1 MSFSGHIR
9 AHNARGT
16 LVVQPR
22 MGMSDPMAMRAGLQA
37 VRAAHA
43 ATVGTITLDSYTR
56 VNDLEAAAA
65 ALGRGDALNGY
76 PIASHTPEVTAA
88 VLHGI
93 RDDGFPVQV
102 RHGSA
107 RPQHIAHAMARV
119 GLSATEGGPV
129 SYCLPYS
136 RTPLAT
142 AMEDWREF
150 CDLLT
155 ELTDEPHVETFG
167 GCLMGQLCPP
177 SMLVAMSVLEAC
189 FLAQRGLPSVSLS
202 YAQQIDPAQDYDAV
216 VALQAL
222 AGELLGID
230 WHVVI
235 YTYMGLYPRSVPG
248 SLSVLEQSVQLAR
261 STGCE
266 RLIVKTYAESRRI
279 PTVAENVHALEH
291 AALVAAQQPQIVM
304 ARPDGISP
312 VEQEAR
318 RLVHAVLE
326 LHPDVGEALLI
337 AFRRGLLDVPY
348 CLHPDNPGLAR
359 SGVDPSGRI
368 EWTELGRLPLRDI
381 VTTGSSP
388 RLTSGTLLAALS
400 TMQRRHD
407 PVVFDGLE
415 AGDGAQLT
423 AA

>member
-1 MSFSGHIR
+1 MSFARYIR
-9 AHNARGT
+9 DHNTRGT

-37 VRAAHA
+37 VRGAHA

-56 VNDLEAAAA
+56 VNALNAAAE
-65 ALGRGDALNGY
+65 ALARGDALNGY

-93 RDDGFPVQV
+93 RDNDFPVQV

-119 GLSATEGGPV
+119 GLSVTEGGPV

-136 RTPLAT
+136 RTPLAS

-155 ELTDEPHVETFG
+155 DLNDDPHVETFG

-202 YAQQIDPAQDYDAV
+202 YAQQIDPGQDYDAV
-216 VALQAL
+216 VALRSL
-222 AGELLGID
+222 AAELLNVD

-248 SLSVLEQSVQLAR
+248 SLSVLEQSVHLAR
-261 STGCE
+261 STGSE

-291 AALVAAQQPQIVM
+291 AALTAAQSPDIVVP
-304 ARPDGISP
+304 RPEGMSQ
-312 VEQEAR
+312 VEREAR
-318 RLVHAVLE
+318 ALVQATLE
-326 LHPDVGEALLI
+326 LHPDVGQALLI
-337 AFRRGLLDVPY
+337 AFERGMLDVPY
-348 CLHPDNPGLAR
+348 CLHPDNPGRAR
-359 SGVDPSGRI
+359 SGVDPTGRI
-368 EWTELGRLPLRDI
+368 EWIDIGGLPLQGI
-381 VTTGSSP
+381 VTPGTSA
-388 RLTSGTLLAALS
+388 RLTSGTLLDALS

-407 PVVFDGLE
+407 RDQADGE
-415 AGDGAQLT
+415 IAGAGAHEL